1 MTIHL
6 HVLFLVVEIF
16 GLVKGRSPPWCR
28 PNSRLSAPLPWPAG
42 IPPNCTSLEP
52 KQEIN

>member
-16 GLVKGRSPPWCR
+16 GLVKGGLPPWRR